1 MIIFLVGTTGV
12 HHTLVAAHLYLQN
25 IPAREFT
32 QLNGYCDLSLE
43 CSGFPVNIGCDRY
56 GNSVYTLGLG
66 RLVRIGSRAINS
78 FSQIVGVDP
87 SQLLIREIRIPGE
100 LDIWAA
106 SKTNWMPLGIGNG
119 INRLV
124 ADHIITREYN
134 RIKSEASRLVE
145 QVALLQGVSDNMTG
159 LGFKVG

>member
-1 MIIFLVGTTGV
+1 
-12 HHTLVAAHLYLQN
+12 
-25 IPAREFT
+25 
-32 QLNGYCDLSLE
+32 
-43 CSGFPVNIGCDRY
+43 
-56 GNSVYTLGLG
+56 
-66 RLVRIGSRAINS
+66 
-78 FSQIVGVDP
+78 VGVDP